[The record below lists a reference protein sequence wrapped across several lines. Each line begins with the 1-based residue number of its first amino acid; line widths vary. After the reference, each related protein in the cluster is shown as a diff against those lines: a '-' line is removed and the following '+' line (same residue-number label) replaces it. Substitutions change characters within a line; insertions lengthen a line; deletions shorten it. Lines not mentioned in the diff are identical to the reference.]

1 MKEIAVVVSKTGN
14 VSLAENIKQDLMEVF
29 GNSVKIN
36 TFFLDMM
43 DKADEIKADAVL
55 TMTSSVVSNVKNHVK
70 DIKKII
76 AVTRTLSREAV
87 DKINKIPKN
96 SKILVVSDMLEAT
109 YEVVTLIYQLGIHSL
124 DLIPYIE
131 NSTNPKEFQIA
142 ITPGVKHKV
151 LGEIKTVI
159 DIGNRKLDTQTFFN
173 LFNLLSI
180 NDDIVNKN
188 LINYMNNLV
197 EKNTGIKKKYLTSY
211 LLSEAL
217 KKVVKASTEGILLI
231 DTEDEIVYCNSKA
244 IQILGDRVGN
254 GIKLYECLDRDM
266 FELLESENFV
276 QELIKIDNE
285 DVLVNKTVLYSLDEI
300 TGYYFSFNTV
310 RNINEIRTDLS
321 SHLREKGLFARYMFD
336 TIVYKS
342 EIMKICIDNA
352 KKIALTDST
361 VLING
366 ETGTGKELL
375 AQSIHN
381 YSKRSNKPFVAVNC
395 AALPES
401 LLESELFG
409 YEGGAFTGSKK
420 EGKLGIF
427 EQANK
432 GTIFLD
438 EIGDMPL
445 SLQARLLRVIQE
457 KQIMR
462 IGSNK
467 VIDID
472 VRIITATN
480 KILKHEVKK
489 GNFREDLFYRL
500 NVLPISIPPLRE
512 RPEDILVLFQH
523 FIGAGSILTP
533 EIKQHILNYSWPG
546 NIRELKNVADYYK
559 LMKNVNII
567 LDCPDLKEYRQ
578 TQLINYS
585 FPADRKTISAILC
598 ILLDHNNRGEG
609 IGRNKLIME
618 LKAIRE
624 SVSENKLEKIFRYLK
639 ENEYITREKGRGG
652 VRLTRKGID
661 FYREI
666 ADTINP

>member
-1 MKEIAVVVSKTGN
+1 MKEIAVVVSKKSN
-14 VSLAENIKQDLMEVF
+14 ASLANTIKQDLIEVF
-29 GNSVKIN
+29 NDHIN
-36 TFFLDMM
+36 INIYFLDMM
-43 DKADEIKADAVL
+43 DKTDEIKEDAIL
-55 TMTSSVVSNVKNHVK
+55 TMSSSVISDVKNHVK
-70 DIKKII
+70 DIKRII
-76 AVTRTLSREAV
+76 AVTRTLSKEAV
-87 DKINKIPKN
+87 DMIHTIPRN
-96 SKILVVSDMLEAT
+96 SKILVVSDTLETT
-109 YEVVTLIYQLGIHSL
+109 YEVVTLIYQLGINDI

-131 NSTNPKEFQIA
+131 NNTIPGEFKTA
-142 ITPGVKHKV
+142 ITPGVEHRA
-151 LGEIKTVI
+151 LSEIETVI

-180 NDDIVNKN
+180 NNDYVNKN
-188 LINYMNNLV
+188 LMNYMQNIV
-197 EKNTGIKKKYLTSY
+197 EKNTGISKKIMTSY

-217 KKVVKASTEGILLI
+217 KNVVKASTEGILLI
-231 DTEDEIVYCNSKA
+231 DTEDEIVYCNSKV
-244 IQILGDRVGN
+244 IQILGNKIEKGE
-254 GIKLYECLDRDM
+254 KTYECLDKDM
-266 FELLESENFV
+266 YELLESENFV
-276 QELIKIDNE
+276 QELIKIDDE

-300 TGYYFSFNTV
+300 TGYYYSFNTV
-310 RNINEIRTDLS
+310 RNINEIGTDLS
-321 SHLREKGLFARYMFD
+321 SHLREKGLFARYKFD
-336 TIVYKS
+336 NIVYRS
-342 EIMKICIDNA
+342 NIMKVCIDNA
-352 KKIALTDST
+352 KKIALTDAT

-366 ETGTGKELL
+366 ETGTGKELF
-375 AQSIHN
+375 AQSIHD

-480 KILKHEVKK
+480 KILKNEVKK

-500 NVLPISIPPLRE
+500 NVLPISIPPLKE
-512 RPEDILVLFQH
+512 RAEDILILFQH
-523 FIGAGSILTP
+523 FIREETYLTP
-533 EIKQHILNYSWPG
+533 EIKQYILNYSWPG

-567 LDCPDLKEYRQ
+567 LDNPDMKELKQGRL
-578 TQLINYS
+578 TNHA
-585 FPADRKTISAILC
+585 FPADSKIIFAVLN
-598 ILLDHNNRGEG
+598 ILLIYTRKNEG
-609 IGRNKLIME
+609 VGRNKLIAE
-618 LKAIRE
+618 LKNVGE
-624 SVSENKLEKIFRYLK
+624 NVSENKLEKILLYLK
-639 ENEYITREKGRGG
+639 DLEYITREKGRAG
-652 VRLTRKGID
+652 VRLTEKGFD
-661 FYREI
+661 LYREL
-666 ADTINP
+666 ADSDIK

>member
-1 MKEIAVVVSKTGN
+1 MKEIAVVVSKKSYI
-14 VSLAENIKQDLMEVF
+14 SLADNIKQDLIEVF
-29 GNSVKIN
+29 GNYIN
-36 TFFLDMM
+36 INFYFLDMM
-43 DKADEIKADAVL
+43 NKADEIKDDAIL
-55 TMTSSVVSNVKNHVK
+55 IMASSVVSDVKNHVK
-70 DIKKII
+70 DIKRII
-76 AVTRTLSREAV
+76 SVTRTLPKEAV
-87 DKINKIPKN
+87 DKIHSIPKN
-96 SKILVVSDMLEAT
+96 SKILVVSDTLETT
-109 YEVVTLIYQLGIHSL
+109 YEVVTLLYQLGINSL

-131 NSTNPKEFQIA
+131 NNTNPGEFQTA
-142 ITPGVKHKV
+142 ITPGVKHNV
-151 LGEIKTVI
+151 LSEIRTVI

-180 NDDIVNKN
+180 NDDNVNKN
-188 LINYMNNLV
+188 LINYMQNLV
-197 EKNTGIKKKYLTSY
+197 EKNTGINKKYLTSY
-211 LLSEAL
+211 LLSETL

-231 DTEDEIVYCNSKA
+231 DTEDEIVYCNSKV
-244 IQILGDRVGN
+244 IQILGNRIGK
-254 GIKLYECLDRDM
+254 GEKIYECLGKDM
-266 FELLESENFV
+266 YELLESENFV
-276 QELIKIDNE
+276 QELIKIHNE
-285 DVLVNKTVLYSLDEI
+285 DVLVNKTVLYSLGKI
-300 TGYYFSFNTV
+300 TGYYFSFNTA
-310 RNINEIRTDLS
+310 RNINEIGTDLS
-321 SHLREKGLFARYMFD
+321 NHLREKGLFARYTFD
-336 TIVYKS
+336 NIVYRSDK
-342 EIMKICIDNA
+342 MKISIDNA

-366 ETGTGKELL
+366 ETGTGKELF

-480 KILKHEVKK
+480 KILRHEVKM

-500 NVLPISIPPLRE
+500 NVLPISIPPLKE
-512 RPEDILVLFQH
+512 RVEDILILFQY
-523 FIGAGSILTP
+523 FAGEEIYLTP
-533 EIKQHILNYSWPG
+533 EIKQLILNYSWPG
-546 NIRELKNVADYYK
+546 NIRELKNVADYYQ

-567 LDCPDLKEYRQ
+567 LDYSDRTEFKQ
-578 TQLINYS
+578 NQLS
-585 FPADRKTISAILC
+585 DDAFPADGKIILAVLS
-598 ILLDHNNRGEG
+598 ILLNYGRKNEG
-609 IGRNKLIME
+609 VGRNKFITE
-618 LKAIRE
+618 LKNVKE
-624 SVSENKLEKIFRYLK
+624 SISENKLEKILLYLK
-639 ENEYITREKGRGG
+639 NHEYIIREKGRAG
-652 VRLTRKGID
+652 VKLTKKGID
-661 FYREI
+661 LYKEI
-666 ADTINP
+666 DKSYI

>member
-197 EKNTGIKKKYLTSY
+197 EKNTGIKKKYLTTY

-244 IQILGDRVGN
+244 IQILGNRIGN
-254 GIKLYECLDRDM
+254 GIRLYECLDKDM
-266 FELLESENFV
+266 YELLESENFV
-276 QELIKIDNE
+276 QELIKIDHE

-300 TGYYFSFNTV
+300 SGYYFSFNTV

>member
-1 MKEIAVVVSKTGN
+1 MKEIAVVVSKKSN
-14 VSLAENIKQDLMEVF
+14 ICLAENIKQDLFEVF

-36 TFFLDMM
+36 TYFLDMM

-55 TMTSSVVSNVKNHVK
+55 TLTSSVVSNVKNHVK
-70 DIKKII
+70 DFNNII

-96 SKILVVSDMLEAT
+96 SKILVVSDMLETT
-109 YEVVTLIYQLGIHSL
+109 YEVVTLIYQLGIHRL

-142 ITPGVKHKV
+142 ITPGVDHKV
-151 LGEIKTVI
+151 LNEIKTVI
-159 DIGNRKLDTQTFFN
+159 DIGNRKLDAQTFFN
-173 LFNLLSI
+173 LFNLLNI

-188 LINYMNNLV
+188 LINYMNDLV

-244 IQILGDRVGN
+244 IQILGNRIGN
-254 GIKLYECLDRDM
+254 GIRLYECLDKDM
-266 FELLESENFV
+266 YELLESENFV
-276 QELIKIDNE
+276 QELIKIDHE

-300 TGYYFSFNTV
+300 SGYYFSFNTV

-321 SHLREKGLFARYMFD
+321 SHLREKGLFARYTFD

-652 VRLTRKGID
+652 VRLTQKGID